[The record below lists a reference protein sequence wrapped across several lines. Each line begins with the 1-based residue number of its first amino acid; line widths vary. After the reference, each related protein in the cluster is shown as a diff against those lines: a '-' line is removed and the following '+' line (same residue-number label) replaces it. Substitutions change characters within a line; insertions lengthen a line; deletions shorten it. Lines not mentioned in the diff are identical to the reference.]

1 MTLFGLRR
9 SRRGRPNSRPR
20 FTVGQRVL
28 LTRDLPTQRANSEG
42 TIRGL
47 TPTPHGINYAVRF
60 NDEMRIIHEH
70 DLRSAGAA
78 APELGA

>member
-1 MTLFGLRR
+1 VTWFGLRR
-9 SRRGRPNSRPR
+9 SRRGRHNSRPR

-47 TPTPHGINYAVRF
+47 TPTPNGINYAIRF
-60 NDEMRIIHEH
+60 NKRHVHIVHEH
-70 DLRSAGAA
+70 DIRSAGATA
-78 APELGA
+78 RPN